1 MKREPSRKG
10 KGEVRVP
17 FNKERL
23 KWQEIQAGVEYRK
36 ELLVGNSRH
45 TRIPASDSKD

>member
-1 MKREPSRKG
+1 MKKEPSRKDE
-10 KGEVRVP
+10 GEVRVP

-23 KWQEIQAGVEYRK
+23 KWQDIQAGVEYRR
-36 ELLVGNSRH
+36 ELLVGNSRG